1 MANFYRSFG
10 SNVRP
15 ASRASDDPARVLWEN
30 EFFGSPAP
38 AVNRL
43 KYWTGAEWGQG
54 VLKRWGGA
62 AWDVTNLKVR
72 IGAAWV
78 TV

>member
-1 MANFYRSFG
+1 MAEFYRSF
-10 SNVRP
+10 SSHVRP

-30 EFFGSPAP
+30 EFFGAPAP
-38 AVNRL
+38 AASRL
-43 KYWTGAEWGQG
+43 KHWTGSEWAQG
-54 VLKRWGGA
+54 VLKRYDGA
-62 AWDVTNLKVR
+62 AWAVTNLKVR